1 MNKQAAANSIRVA
14 FLVLALGLTFAV
26 VINRT
31 STAKSQNPVAAPQ
44 QKPPA
49 EKTVDEVQKNI
60 QVLKG
65 LPESQLIPVMN
76 YMSASL
82 GVRCNFCHV
91 NKDGNWD
98 YAADEKGEKKSAR
111 EMITMVTGINKNSFQ
126 GNAEVSC
133 YTCHR
138 GSTSVVHTLS
148 VPLPTPEPPRQPPL
162 AQSPQQRESLP
173 TTEQILG
180 KYYQALGGIGA
191 IEKLKSRVMKGSVTT
206 AAGLALG
213 YELYQSGPDKVLAVI
228 SPPQQPAV
236 ERGFNGTSGWE
247 KGPRGIRDLAPVE
260 VYYLHRYPDLF
271 KDIKL
276 KDQFSRLAV
285 AGKDKINGRDVYVVR
300 GTTTDNRRE
309 RLFFDVETGLLLRRT
324 TSTTS
329 PVGIIPEQVDF
340 EDYREVDGMK
350 MPFTIR
356 VSAVDPFYSITRKFT
371 EIKLNVPIDEKR
383 FNKPA

>member
-1 MNKQAAANSIRVA
+1 MNNQAAACSIR
-14 FLVLALGLTFAV
+14 LAILSLTLGLTFAV
-26 VINRT
+26 FINRT
-31 STAKSQNPVAAPQ
+31 SAAKSQNPAAVPQ
-44 QKPPA
+44 QKPAA

-65 LPESQLIPVMN
+65 LPESQLVPVMN

-98 YAADEKGEKKSAR
+98 YALDEKGEKKSAR
-111 EMITMVTGINKNSFQ
+111 EMITMVTGINKNTFR
-126 GNAEVSC
+126 GNADVSC

-138 GSTSVVHTLS
+138 GRTSPVGLPQL
-148 VPLPTPEPPRQPPL
+148 PLPEPSPRPESGQRP
-162 AQSPQQRESLP
+162 QREALP
-173 TTEQILG
+173 TADQLLE
-180 KYYQALGGIGA
+180 KYTQALGGSAA
-191 IEKLKSRVMKGSVTT
+191 IEKLKSRVMNGSVTT
-206 AAGLALG
+206 AAGLVLG

-236 ERGFNGTSGWE
+236 ERGLNGSSGWE
-247 KGPRGIRDLAPVE
+247 KSPRGIRDLAPDE

-356 VSAVDPFYSITRKFT
+356 VSTVDPFYSITRKFT
-371 EIKLNVPIDEKR
+371 EIKLNVPVDEKR

>member
-1 MNKQAAANSIRVA
+1 MNNHAACSIR
-14 FLVLALGLTFAV
+14 LAILSLTLGLTFAV
-26 VINRT
+26 LINRT
-31 STAKSQNPVAAPQ
+31 SAANSQNPAAVPQ
-44 QKPPA
+44 QKPAA

-82 GVRCNFCHV
+82 GVRCVFCHV
-91 NKDGNWD
+91 NKNNTWD
-98 YAADEKGEKKSAR
+98 FPSDEKGEKATAR
-111 EMITMVTGINKNSFQ
+111 KMITMVLGINKNSFN
-126 GNAEVSC
+126 GNTEVSC
-133 YTCHR
+133 YVCHR
-138 GSTSVVHTLS
+138 GRTSPVGVLQL
-148 VPLPTPEPPRQPPL
+148 PLPEPSPRPEGGQGP
-162 AQSPQQRESLP
+162 QREALP
-173 TTEQILG
+173 TADQLLE
-180 KYYQALGGIGA
+180 KYTQALGGSAA

-206 AAGLALG
+206 TAGTALG

-228 SPPQQPAV
+228 TPSQQPAT
-236 ERGFNGTSGWE
+236 ERGFNGTGGWE
-247 KGPRGIRDLAPVE
+247 KSPRGIRDLAPEE

-276 KDQFSRLAV
+276 KDQFTRLAV

-300 GTTTDNRRE
+300 GVTTDNRRE
-309 RLFFDVETGLLLRRT
+309 RLFFDAETGLLLRRT

-329 PVGIIPEQVDF
+329 PIGIIPEQVDF
-340 EDYREVDGMK
+340 EDYRDVDGMK

-371 EIKLNVPIDEKR
+371 EIKLNVPVDEKR

>member
-1 MNKQAAANSIRVA
+1 MNNQAARSIR
-14 FLVLALGLTFAV
+14 LAILGLTLGLTFAV
-26 VINRT
+26 AISRT
-31 STAKSQNPVAAPQ
+31 STAKSQNPAAVPQ

-49 EKTVDEVQKNI
+49 EKTVDEMQKNI

-65 LPESQLIPVMN
+65 LPESQLLPVMN

-82 GVRCNFCHV
+82 GVRCVYCHV
-91 NKDGNWD
+91 NKDNNWD
-98 YAADEKGEKKSAR
+98 FPSDEKGEKASAR
-111 EMITMVTGINKNSFQ
+111 KMITMVMGINKNSFN
-126 GNAEVSC
+126 GNTQVGC

-138 GSTSVVHTLS
+138 GRTSPAGTL
-148 VPLPTPEPPRQPPL
+148 PLPLPEPSPRPESGQGP
-162 AQSPQQRESLP
+162 QREALP
-173 TTEQILG
+173 TADQLLE
-180 KYYQALGGIGA
+180 KYTQALGGSAA
-191 IEKLKSRVMKGSVTT
+191 IEKLKSRVMKGTVTT
-206 AAGLALG
+206 AAGVAFG

-228 SPPQQPAV
+228 TPAQQPPV
-236 ERGFNGTSGWE
+236 ERGFNGTGGWE
-247 KGPRGIRDLAPVE
+247 KSPRGIRDLVSEE
-260 VYYLHRYPDLF
+260 VFYLHRYPNLLT
-271 KDIKL
+271 DIKL

-285 AGKDKINGRDVYVVR
+285 AGKDKINGRDVYIVR

-371 EIKLNVPIDEKR
+371 EIKLNAPVDEKR

>member
-1 MNKQAAANSIRVA
+1 MTNQAAACSIRMA
-14 FLVLALGLTFAV
+14 ILGLTLGLTFAV
-26 VINRT
+26 AISRT
-31 STAKSQNPVAAPQ
+31 STARTQNSAAVPQ
-44 QKPPA
+44 QKPAA
-49 EKTVDEVQKNI
+49 EKTVDEMQKNI

-98 YAADEKGEKKSAR
+98 YALDEKGEKKSAR
-111 EMITMVTGINKNSFQ
+111 EMITMVTGINKNTFR

-138 GSTSVVHTLS
+138 GRTSPVGIPQLP
-148 VPLPTPEPPRQPPL
+148 VPEPSPRPEGRQPAQREALPTADQLLE
-162 AQSPQQRESLP
+162 
-173 TTEQILG
+173 
-180 KYYQALGGIGA
+180 KYTQALGGSAA
-191 IEKLKSRVMKGSVTT
+191 IEKLKSRVMKGTVTT

-236 ERGFNGTSGWE
+236 ERGFNGTGGWE
-247 KGPRGIRDLAPVE
+247 KSPRGIRDLAPEE

-276 KDQFSRLAV
+276 KEQFSRLAV

-300 GTTTDNRRE
+300 GTTIDNRRE

-329 PVGIIPEQVDF
+329 PIGIIPEQVDF
-340 EDYREVDGMK
+340 DDYRDVDGMK

-371 EIKLNVPIDEKR
+371 EIKLNVPVDEKR

>member
-1 MNKQAAANSIRVA
+1 MNNQAAACSIRVSI
-14 FLVLALGLTFAV
+14 LALTIGLTFAV

-31 STAKSQNPVAAPQ
+31 STAKSQNAAAVPQ
-44 QKPPA
+44 QKPAA

-76 YMSASL
+76 YVSTSL
-82 GVRCNFCHV
+82 GVRCVFCHV
-91 NKDGNWD
+91 NKDNNWD
-98 YAADEKGEKKSAR
+98 FPSDEKGEKASAR
-111 EMITMVTGINKNSFQ
+111 KMITMVMGINKNSFN
-126 GNAEVSC
+126 GNLQVSC

-138 GSTSVVHTLS
+138 GRTSPTGVPQL
-148 VPLPTPEPPRQPPL
+148 PLPETSPRLESGQG
-162 AQSPQQRESLP
+162 PQKEALP
-173 TTEQILG
+173 TADQLLE
-180 KYYQALGGIGA
+180 KYTQALGGSAA

-236 ERGFNGTSGWE
+236 ERGFNGTGGWE
-247 KGPRGIRDLAPVE
+247 KSPRGIRDLAPEE

-276 KDQFSRLAV
+276 KDQYSRLAV

-300 GTTTDNRRE
+300 GTTADNRRE
-309 RLFFDVETGLLLRRT
+309 RLFFEVETGLLLRRT
-324 TSTTS
+324 TFTTS
-329 PVGIIPEQVDF
+329 PIGVIPEQVDF

-371 EIKLNVPIDEKR
+371 EIKLNVPVDETR

>member
-1 MNKQAAANSIRVA
+1 MNNQAACSIR
-14 FLVLALGLTFAV
+14 LAILGLTLGLTFALL
-26 VINRT
+26 INKT
-31 STAKSQNPVAAPQ
+31 SAAKSHPAAVPQ
-44 QKPPA
+44 QKPAA

-82 GVRCNFCHV
+82 GVKCVFCHV
-91 NKDGNWD
+91 NKNNNWD
-98 YAADEKGEKKSAR
+98 FPSDEKAEKATAR
-111 EMITMVTGINKNSFQ
+111 KMITMVLGINKNSF
-126 GNAEVSC
+126 NANTEVSC
-133 YTCHR
+133 YMCHR
-138 GSTSVVHTLS
+138 GRTSPVGTLQL
-148 VPLPTPEPPRQPPL
+148 PLPEPSPRPESGQG
-162 AQSPQQRESLP
+162 AQKEALP
-173 TTEQILG
+173 TADQLLE
-180 KYYQALGGIGA
+180 KYTQALGGSAA
-191 IEKLKSRVMKGSVTT
+191 IENLKSRVMKGSVTT
-206 AAGLALG
+206 AAGIAFG

-228 SPPQQPAV
+228 TPAQQPPV
-236 ERGFNGTSGWE
+236 ERGFNGTGGWE
-247 KGPRGIRDLAPVE
+247 KSPRGIRDLAPEE

-276 KDQFSRLAV
+276 KDQFTRLTV
-285 AGKDKINGRDVYVVR
+285 AGKDKINGRDVYVLR
-300 GTTTDNRRE
+300 GVTTDNRRE
-309 RLFFDVETGLLLRRT
+309 RLFFDAETGLLLRRT

-329 PVGIIPEQVDF
+329 PIGIIPEQVDF

-371 EIKLNVPIDEKR
+371 EIKLNAPVDEKR